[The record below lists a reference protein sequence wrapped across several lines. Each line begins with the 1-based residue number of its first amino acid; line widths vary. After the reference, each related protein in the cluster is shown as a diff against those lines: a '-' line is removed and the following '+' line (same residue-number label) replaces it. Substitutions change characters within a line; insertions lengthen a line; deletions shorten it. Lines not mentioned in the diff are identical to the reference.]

1 MTANYLFRPI
11 KYIMTDVFRYYYCEN
26 EPFSLLLYYNIEN

>member
-1 MTANYLFRPI
+1 MSVNYLFRPTKHI
-11 KYIMTDVFRYYYCEN
+11 TTDVFRNYYCEN